1 MNKQPYIKIIFAL
14 LILGIVSISCEK
26 KAEETAVAES
36 TAIQLTAEQK
46 QNAGITFGQLEE
58 RELPQEV
65 SCNGLVDVPPVSA
78 ASVSVPINGY
88 IKSTSELLPGKKVA
102 KGEVLATI
110 ASLEYIQMQQDY
122 LQASSQLGL
131 LTSEKSRQQVL
142 SNEEV
147 GSKKKLQQAE
157 ADLGN
162 LQAQQKGLALK
173 LDLLGCDLKAL
184 TAGNINSILKVK
196 SPIDGYIQ
204 NVNISIG
211 KYITSSDVIATIVG
225 VNHKHVELKVF
236 EKDLMK
242 LKIGQR
248 IQIEAE
254 GNSSTGK
261 VFLIGKQVDLETR
274 TTSVHGHF
282 SSDAEEQKFTIG
294 QFVNAKILVNNV
306 KMLTIPQGGFA
317 RVGKGGF
324 IYVETPKGQ
333 MAQVPVEVLGSN
345 TDFVGIR
352 ALKAIPEGK
361 VVLSGASALEAI
373 FAKD

>member
-1 MNKQPYIKIIFAL
+1 MNKQYINILFSLLFA
-14 LILGIVSISCEK
+14 GIGLSCEK
-26 KAEETAVAES
+26 KAAEEQTEVVS
-36 TAIQLTAEQK
+36 AIQLTAEQK

-58 RELPQEV
+58 KELPQEV
-65 SCNGLVDVPPVSA
+65 SCNGLVDVPPISL
-78 ASVSVPINGY
+78 ASISLPISGY
-88 IKSTSELLPGKKVA
+88 IKSTTELLPGKKVA

-122 LQASSQLGL
+122 LQASSQLAL
-131 LTSEKSRQQVL
+131 LSGEKSRQQVL
-142 SNEEV
+142 TNEEV

-173 LDLLGCDLKAL
+173 LELLGCDMKAL
-184 TAGNINSILKVK
+184 ASGSISSTIKVK
-196 SPIDGYIQ
+196 APIEGFIQ
-204 NVNISIG
+204 KVDISIG
-211 KYITSSDVIATIVG
+211 KYINPTDVIATMVG

-236 EKDLMK
+236 EKDLMN
-242 LKIGQR
+242 LKIGQS
-248 IQIEAE
+248 IKIEAE
-254 GNSSTGK
+254 GNSSVGK
-261 VFLIGKQVDLETR
+261 VFLVGKQVDLETR

-282 SSDAEEQKFTIG
+282 NNETEEAKFTVG

-306 KMLTIPQGGFA
+306 KMLTIPQAGFA

-324 IYVETPKGQ
+324 IYVEKSNGQ
-333 MAQVPVEVLGSN
+333 MEQVPVEVLASN
-345 TDFVGIR
+345 AELVGLR
-352 ALKAIPEGK
+352 VLKSMPEGK

>member
-1 MNKQPYIKIIFAL
+1 MNKQYINILFSLLFA
-14 LILGIVSISCEK
+14 GIGLSCEK
-26 KAEETAVAES
+26 KAAEEQTEVVS
-36 TAIQLTAEQK
+36 AIQLTAEQK

-58 RELPQEV
+58 KELPQEV
-65 SCNGLVDVPPVSA
+65 SCNGLVDVPPISL
-78 ASVSVPINGY
+78 ASISLPISGY
-88 IKSTSELLPGKKVA
+88 IKSTTELLPGKKVA

-122 LQASSQLGL
+122 LQASSQLAL
-131 LTSEKSRQQVL
+131 LSGEKSRQQVL
-142 SNEEV
+142 TNEEV

-173 LDLLGCDLKAL
+173 LELLGCDMKAL
-184 TAGNINSILKVK
+184 ASGSISSTIKVK
-196 SPIDGYIQ
+196 APIEGFIQ
-204 NVNISIG
+204 KVDISIG
-211 KYITSSDVIATIVG
+211 KYINPTDVIATMVG

-236 EKDLMK
+236 EKDLVN
-242 LKIGQR
+242 LKIGQS
-248 IQIEAE
+248 IKIEAE
-254 GNSSTGK
+254 GNSSVGK
-261 VFLIGKQVDLETR
+261 VFLVGKQVDLETR

-282 SSDAEEQKFTIG
+282 NNETEEAKFTVG

-306 KMLTIPQGGFA
+306 KMLTIPQAGFA

-324 IYVETPKGQ
+324 IYVEKSNGQ
-333 MAQVPVEVLGSN
+333 MEQVPVEVLASN
-345 TDFVGIR
+345 AELVGLR
-352 ALKAIPEGK
+352 VLKSMPEGK

>member
-1 MNKQPYIKIIFAL
+1 MNKQYINILFSLLFA
-14 LILGIVSISCEK
+14 GIGLSCEK
-26 KAEETAVAES
+26 KAAEEQTEVVS
-36 TAIQLTAEQK
+36 AIQLTAEQK

-58 RELPQEV
+58 KELPQEV
-65 SCNGLVDVPPVSA
+65 SCNGLVDVPPISL
-78 ASVSVPINGY
+78 ASISLPISGY
-88 IKSTSELLPGKKVA
+88 IKSTTELLPGKKVA

-122 LQASSQLGL
+122 LQASSQLAL
-131 LTSEKSRQQVL
+131 LSGEKSRQQVL
-142 SNEEV
+142 TNEEV

-173 LDLLGCDLKAL
+173 LELLGCDTKAL
-184 TAGNINSILKVK
+184 ASGSINSTIKVK
-196 SPIDGYIQ
+196 APIEGFIQ
-204 NVNISIG
+204 KVDISIG
-211 KYITSSDVIATIVG
+211 KYINPTDVIATMVG

-236 EKDLMK
+236 EKDLMN
-242 LKIGQR
+242 LKIGQS
-248 IQIEAE
+248 IKIEAE
-254 GNSSTGK
+254 GNSSVGK
-261 VFLIGKQVDLETR
+261 VFLVGKQVDLETR

-282 SSDAEEQKFTIG
+282 NSETEEAKFTVG

-306 KMLTIPQGGFA
+306 KMLTIPQAGFA

-324 IYVETPKGQ
+324 IYVEKSNGQ
-333 MAQVPVEVLGSN
+333 MEQVPVEVLASN
-345 TDFVGIR
+345 AELVGLR
-352 ALKAIPEGK
+352 VLKSMPEGK

>member
-1 MNKQPYIKIIFAL
+1 MNKQYINILFSLLFA
-14 LILGIVSISCEK
+14 GIGLSCEK
-26 KAEETAVAES
+26 KAAEEQTEVVS
-36 TAIQLTAEQK
+36 AIQLTDEQK

-58 RELPQEV
+58 KELPQEV
-65 SCNGLVDVPPVSA
+65 SCNGLVDVPPISL
-78 ASVSVPINGY
+78 ASISLPISGY
-88 IKSTSELLPGKKVA
+88 IKSTTELLPGKKVA

-122 LQASSQLGL
+122 LQASSQLAL
-131 LTSEKSRQQVL
+131 LSGEKSRQQVL
-142 SNEEV
+142 TNEEV

-173 LDLLGCDLKAL
+173 LELLGCDMKAL
-184 TAGNINSILKVK
+184 ASGSISSTIKVK
-196 SPIDGYIQ
+196 APIEGFIQ
-204 NVNISIG
+204 KVDISIG
-211 KYITSSDVIATIVG
+211 KYINPTDVIATMVG

-236 EKDLMK
+236 EKDLVN
-242 LKIGQR
+242 LKIGQS
-248 IQIEAE
+248 IKIEAE
-254 GNSSTGK
+254 GNSSVGK
-261 VFLIGKQVDLETR
+261 VFLVGKQVDLETR

-282 SSDAEEQKFTIG
+282 NNETEEAKFTVG

-306 KMLTIPQGGFA
+306 KMLTIPQAGFA

-324 IYVETPKGQ
+324 IYVEKSNGQ
-333 MAQVPVEVLGSN
+333 MEQVPVEVLASN
-345 TDFVGIR
+345 AELVGLR
-352 ALKAIPEGK
+352 VLKSMPEGK

>member
-1 MNKQPYIKIIFAL
+1 MNKQYINILFSLLFA
-14 LILGIVSISCEK
+14 GIGLSCEK
-26 KAEETAVAES
+26 KAAEEQTEVVS
-36 TAIQLTAEQK
+36 AIQLTAEQK

-58 RELPQEV
+58 KELPQEV
-65 SCNGLVDVPPVSA
+65 SCNGLVDVPPISL
-78 ASVSVPINGY
+78 ASISLPISGY
-88 IKSTSELLPGKKVA
+88 IKSTTELLPGKKVA

-122 LQASSQLGL
+122 LQASSQMAL
-131 LTSEKSRQQVL
+131 LSGEKSRQQVL
-142 SNEEV
+142 TNEEV

-173 LDLLGCDLKAL
+173 LELLGCDMKAL
-184 TAGNINSILKVK
+184 ASGSISSTIKVK
-196 SPIDGYIQ
+196 APIEGFIQ
-204 NVNISIG
+204 KVDISIG
-211 KYITSSDVIATIVG
+211 KYINPTDVIATMVG

-236 EKDLMK
+236 EKDLMN
-242 LKIGQR
+242 LKIGQS
-248 IQIEAE
+248 IKIEAE
-254 GNSSTGK
+254 GNSSVGK
-261 VFLIGKQVDLETR
+261 VFLVGKQVDLETR

-282 SSDAEEQKFTIG
+282 NSETEEAKFTVG

-306 KMLTIPQGGFA
+306 KMLTIPQAGFA

-324 IYVETPKGQ
+324 IYVEKSNGQ
-333 MAQVPVEVLGSN
+333 MEQVPVEVLASN
-345 TDFVGIR
+345 AELVGLR
-352 ALKAIPEGK
+352 VLKSMPEGK